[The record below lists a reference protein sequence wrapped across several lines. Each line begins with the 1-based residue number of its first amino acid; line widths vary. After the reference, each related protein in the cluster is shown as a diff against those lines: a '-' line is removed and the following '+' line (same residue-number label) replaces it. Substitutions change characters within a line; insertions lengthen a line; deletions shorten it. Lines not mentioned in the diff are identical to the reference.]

1 MSEAFVE
8 LLFWI
13 VVFVVFFF
21 GFKRLQN
28 RKKERQANTQT
39 SQVTKG
45 RTQGSINPDP
55 GDSGGGD

>member
-28 RKKERQANTQT
+28 RKKERQAEASKQT
-39 SQVTKG
+39 HRHPESNDA
-45 RTQGSINPDP
+45 SDAND
-55 GDSGGGD
+55 GGGSD